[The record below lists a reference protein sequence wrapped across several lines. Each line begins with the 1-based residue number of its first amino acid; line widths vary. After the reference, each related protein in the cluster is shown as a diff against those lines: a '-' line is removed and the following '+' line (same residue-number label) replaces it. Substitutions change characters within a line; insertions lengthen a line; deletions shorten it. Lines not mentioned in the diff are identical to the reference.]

1 MWEYIVIGHAALTVC
16 TTRCAW
22 ELYVTRLFY
31 WRSIMKTIYNHM
43 DPDHYDEEWEPAAEE
58 LADLQAEAEEEE
70 RKETAVERYIRS
82 TEEVF

>member
-1 MWEYIVIGHAALTVC
+1 MIDMYKWVKGY
-16 TTRCAW
+16 
-22 ELYVTRLFY
+22 
-31 WRSIMKTIYNHM
+31 
-43 DPDHYDEEWEPAAEE
+43 DPYRRTPDNYDDEIKSDEE